1 MPNKIIIGVA
11 IMAMASVAMADNVK
25 TESNHVAAKAMPSG
39 IAEKIAAIKAGVES
53 KVEPKSAKT
62 NKARVKDGDWILLH
76 DGSTVKVFKQID
88 PLEEV
93 SFPNTLTCFIGTK
106 EKCEKEIEKLN
117 K

>member
-1 MPNKIIIGVA
+1 MLNKIIIGLA
-11 IMAMASVAMADNVK
+11 IMAMASVAMADKVK
-25 TESNHVAAKAMPSG
+25 SINPVAANAMPAG

-76 DGSTVKVFKQID
+76 DESTVKVFRQID
-88 PLEEV
+88 PLEEM
-93 SFPNTLTCFIGTK
+93 SFPNTLTCIIDTF

>member
-1 MPNKIIIGVA
+1 MA
-11 IMAMASVAMADNVK
+11 IMAMASVAMADKVK
-25 TESNHVAAKAMPSG
+25 SINPVAAKSMPSG

-53 KVEPKSAKT
+53 KVEAKSEKT

-76 DGSTVKVFKQID
+76 DGSTVKVFRQID
-88 PLEEV
+88 PLEEM

-106 EKCEKEIEKLN
+106 DKCEKEIEKLN

>member
-1 MPNKIIIGVA
+1 MLNKIIIGVA
-11 IMAMASVAMADNVK
+11 IMAMVSVAMADNVK
-25 TESNHVAAKAMPSG
+25 TESNYVAAKAMPAG
-39 IAEKIAAIKAGVES
+39 IAEKIAAIRASVES
-53 KVEPKSAKT
+53 KVEAKSAKT

-76 DGSTVKVFKQID
+76 DGSTVKVFRQID

-93 SFPNTLTCFIGTK
+93 SFPNTLTCIIDTK

>member
-1 MPNKIIIGVA
+1 
-11 IMAMASVAMADNVK
+11 MAMASVAMADKVK
-25 TESNHVAAKAMPSG
+25 TESNHVAANAMPAG

-76 DGSTVKVFKQID
+76 DESTVKVFRQID
-88 PLEEV
+88 PLEEM
-93 SFPNTLTCFIGTK
+93 SFPNTLTCIIDTF